1 MLIVGTVT
9 IIWDASRVCQK
20 FIAIIGG
27 GGLTNM
33 DSVKIK
39 SALREILTGHDT
51 RPNKTGRVSHSER
64 STKVTF
70 DLTLCSENKHSWLL
84 IIWNIM

>member
-1 MLIVGTVT
+1 
-9 IIWDASRVCQK
+9 
-20 FIAIIGG
+20 
-27 GGLTNM
+27 M

-51 RPNKTGRVSHSER
+51 RPNKTGSVSHSER

-70 DLTLCSENKHSWLL
+70 DLTLCSENKHP
-84 IIWNIM
+84 